1 MHKQRL
7 KKRIKTLRIFRDF
20 KCPNGHVTEHFLSN
34 DTEVTRCDCGEEARK
49 VISPVR
55 SVLDPISGGF
65 AGATMKW
72 AKDRERKIQQERKA
86 TS

>member
-34 DTEVTRCDCGEEARK
+34 DIDVTRCDCGEEARK
-49 VISPVR
+49 VISPVK
-55 SVLDPISGGF
+55 SVLDPISVGF

-86 TS
+86 NS